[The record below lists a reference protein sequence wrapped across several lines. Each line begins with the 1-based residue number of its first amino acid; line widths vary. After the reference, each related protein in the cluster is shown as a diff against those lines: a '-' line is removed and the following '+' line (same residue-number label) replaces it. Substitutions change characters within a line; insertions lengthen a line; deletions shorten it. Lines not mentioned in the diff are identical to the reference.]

1 MQYAWTVR
9 QSLKNFQYF
18 LRFTKKYIE
27 EKSRNHI
34 DFKKTIR
41 YLNCRVF
48 KVFFQKTVSHWRN
61 NVFFYFYLSRNFFV
75 SKIND
80 CFFPV
85 RLNDFKSFNS
95 IVCFLKTM
103 VYLFSERSKLFL
115 YRSFFINATIVYDN
129 SCLLTK
135 TCVSYI
141 NKEEWKN

>member
-95 IVCFLKTM
+95 FRLLFKNDGLSFLWTIQ
-103 VYLFSERSKLFL
+103 VVLISFVFYQCHHRLRQLLFVNKNVREL
-115 YRSFFINATIVYDN
+115 Y
-129 SCLLTK
+129 K
-135 TCVSYI
+135 
-141 NKEEWKN
+141 